1 MIELF
6 REIDQR
12 WGVPFTPKPILHLIG
27 AGALIIQEPRHQ
39 RATKDG
45 DIYEAL
51 PLEQPV
57 QDRLLELAGRN
68 SEIHVR
74 LRLYVEIL
82 HNGFPFLPQLP
93 VWHPIRSFAHFDL
106 VALDIVDICVSKL
119 IRFSADDREDID
131 AMVQLGLVA
140 HATFLARFRSAAEI
154 LSMDARA
161 AELPDVIANLHQVET
176 DMIGADPTEI
186 ELPSWI

>member
-131 AMVQLGLVA
+131 AMVQCNWDSWPMR
-140 HATFLARFRSAAEI
+140 RFSRAFVRQQRSSAWTHGPPNFRT
-154 LSMDARA
+154 SS
-161 AELPDVIANLHQVET
+161 
-176 DMIGADPTEI
+176 PTSTRSR
-186 ELPSWI
+186 PT